1 MKTHGTKNN
10 PDLLKTFF
18 ENRQALIDRAHAI
31 LGCRQQADDVAQ
43 DIYLKLREQPVDQP
57 VAHTLGYLYRMVRN
71 LSIDRLRRQ
80 QWENC
85 HSVGEEQAHVLLCS
99 KPSPEA
105 AVIHR
110 AMLEQ
115 VHKALLELPERTRRI
130 FEMTQLQG
138 HTQRE
143 AARQMEASPTLIN
156 FLLRDALTHCRRR
169 LGIPAATRAQ

>member
-1 MKTHGTKNN
+1 MAFL
-10 PDLLKTFF
+10 D
-18 ENRQALIDRAHAI
+18 NRQALIDRANAI
-31 LGCRQQADDVAQ
+31 LGCRYQAEDVAQ
-43 DIYLKLREQPVDQP
+43 DIYLKLCEQSVCLP
-57 VAHTLGYLYRMVRN
+57 VAHPLGYLYRMVRN

-80 QWENC
+80 HWENC
-85 HSVGEEQAHVLLCS
+85 HSVGEEQAYVLLCS

-115 VHKALLELPERTRRI
+115 VHRALLELPERTRRI

-143 AARQMEASPTLIN
+143 AARREDASPTLIN
-156 FLLRDALTHCRRR
+156 FLLRDALRHCRQR
-169 LGIPAATRAQ
+169 LGVVPANRAQ